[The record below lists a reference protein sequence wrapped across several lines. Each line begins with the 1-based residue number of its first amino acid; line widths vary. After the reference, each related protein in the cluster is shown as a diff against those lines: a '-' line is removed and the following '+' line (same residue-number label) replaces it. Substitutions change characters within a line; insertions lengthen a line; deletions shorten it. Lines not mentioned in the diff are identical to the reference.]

1 MKDLYSFMLESAD
14 GDLARQLLKM
24 AKSIK
29 TKSDYTIFVIC
40 AADGGRGKKALFV
53 AKTDADYK
61 LDRLLPEVKG
71 LSYELDGQECPV
83 VAHGVFITEIKSAED
98 MQNSETMKEFSYG
111 PILTQK
117 DWRRFISDHR
127 LKGVSKEGMGDY
139 MEVVNF
145 GRQKLKR

>member
-1 MKDLYSFMLESAD
+1 MIESAD
-14 GDLARQLLKM
+14 GDLARKLLKM
-24 AKSIK
+24 AKGIK
-29 TKSDYTIFVIC
+29 TKSGYTIFVIC

-71 LSYELDGQECPV
+71 LSYDLDGQECPV

-98 MQNSETMKEFSYG
+98 IPNAESMKELTYD

-117 DWRRFISDHR
+117 EWRNFISSYR

>member
-1 MKDLYSFMLESAD
+1 MKDLYSVLTESAD
-14 GDLARQLLKM
+14 GDLARKLLKM
-24 AKSIK
+24 ATKIK

-71 LSYELDGQECPV
+71 LTYEIDGQECPV
-83 VAHGVFITEIKSAED
+83 VAHGVFITEIPSAED
-98 MQNSETMKEFSYG
+98 MPNAETMKEYSQE
-111 PILTQK
+111 PICTQK
-117 DWRRFISDHR
+117 EWRKFISDFH
-127 LKGVSKEGMGDY
+127 LKGVAKEGMGDY